1 MVDVLPWWGG
11 LLLPVVL
18 AVLATAT
25 ASGDAVLRARASG
38 GPIRPAVTLPLR
50 QAGGLLVQQ
59 RRRTIAADVLLG
71 RGGALA
77 LLPAAVLA
85 SLVTPLGRW
94 AVADLSIGIVWF
106 NAMEAVAW
114 AAVWLVGWGANSAY
128 GLVGGYRFIAQG
140 LAYEL
145 PHMFALITAALGAG
159 SLRVADVVAAQDS
172 LWFVVWMP
180 VAFVVHLLSVLAMAF
195 WGPFG
200 HPVGADTA
208 GGAAAELSGADR
220 LVFQGAR
227 WLLLTSGAAFAVP
240 LFLGGGSGPLLPA
253 WLWSVVKT
261 LAVLAVLVWAKSR
274 LPTLR
279 MERYQEIAWVVL
291 IPLTL
296 VQALVVA
303 VIVLAR

>member
-1 MVDVLPWWGG
+1 MVEELPWWGG

-18 AVLATAT
+18 AILATAT
-25 ASGDAVLRARASG
+25 ASWDAVLRERASG
-38 GPIRPAVTLPLR
+38 GPGRTALTLPLR

-59 RRRTIAADVLLG
+59 RRRTIAADVPLG

-77 LLPAAVLA
+77 LLTAAVLA

-94 AVADLSIGIVWF
+94 AVADLPIGIVWF
-106 NAMEAVAW
+106 NAMEVVAW

-145 PHMFALITAALGAG
+145 PHMFALITAGLGAG

-180 VAFVVHLLSVLAMAF
+180 VAFVVYLLSVLAMAF

-200 HPVGADTA
+200 HPVAADAA

-220 LVFQGAR
+220 LVFAAAR

-253 WLWSVVKT
+253 WLWSLVKT
-261 LAVLAVLVWAKSR
+261 LAVLAVLVWVKRR

-303 VIVLAR
+303 VVVLVR

>member
-1 MVDVLPWWGG
+1 MVDELPWWGG

-18 AVLATAT
+18 AILATAT
-25 ASGDAVLRARASG
+25 ASWDAVLRDRASG
-38 GPIRPAVTLPLR
+38 GPVRPAMTLPLR

-59 RRRTIAADVLLG
+59 RRRTIGADVLLG

-77 LLPAAVLA
+77 LLLAAVLA

-106 NAMEAVAW
+106 NAMEVVAW
-114 AAVWLVGWGANSAY
+114 TAVWLVGWGANSAY

-159 SLRVADVVAAQDS
+159 SLRVADVVTAQDS
-172 LWFVVWMP
+172 VWFVVWMP
-180 VAFVVHLLSVLAMAF
+180 VAFVVYLLSVLAMAF
-195 WGPFG
+195 WGPFD
-200 HPVGADTA
+200 HPVGADAA
-208 GGAAAELSGADR
+208 GGAAAELSGVDR
-220 LVFQGAR
+220 LAFAAAR

-253 WLWSVVKT
+253 WLWSLVKT
-261 LAVLAVLVWAKSR
+261 LAVLAVLVWVKR
-274 LPTLR
+274 RIPTLR
-279 MERYQEIAWVVL
+279 MERYQEIAWIVL

-296 VQALVVA
+296 LQALVVA
-303 VIVLAR
+303 VVVLAR